1 MAKKPTDEVQ
11 LKLRFDERLRRRIAK
26 EAERNNRSM
35 NAEIIH
41 RLEESF
47 RQEDTNELVSRA
59 AREAVEYATSLAD
72 LHLPREEREARAK
85 KRLAGID
92 PDAADEQEGGSK

>member
-1 MAKKPTDEVQ
+1 MEGSMARKPTDEVQ
-11 LKLRFDERLRRRIAK
+11 LKLRFDERLRRRIEK

-47 RQEDTNELVSRA
+47 RQEDTQEMANKA
-59 AREAVEYATSLAD
+59 AKAAIVQYLAQNQD
-72 LHLPREEREARAK
+72 TAGHARGTTTIGNMLPTK
-85 KRLAGID
+85 
-92 PDAADEQEGGSK
+92 PTEQKD